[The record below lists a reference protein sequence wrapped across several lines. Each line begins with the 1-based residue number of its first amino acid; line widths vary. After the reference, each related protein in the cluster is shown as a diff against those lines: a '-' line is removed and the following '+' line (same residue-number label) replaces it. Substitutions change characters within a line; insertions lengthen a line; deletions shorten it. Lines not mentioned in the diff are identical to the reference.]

1 MDIVLVLIGVGL
13 MVEMDMMVVATHL
26 EVVEVEPWDVE
37 LLCIARVIRIK
48 DAVVVVDYQ

>member
-26 EVVEVEPWDVE
+26 EVVEVEPWEVE
-37 LLCIARVIRIK
+37 LLCITRVIKIS
-48 DAVVVVDYQ
+48 DVVVLVDCQ